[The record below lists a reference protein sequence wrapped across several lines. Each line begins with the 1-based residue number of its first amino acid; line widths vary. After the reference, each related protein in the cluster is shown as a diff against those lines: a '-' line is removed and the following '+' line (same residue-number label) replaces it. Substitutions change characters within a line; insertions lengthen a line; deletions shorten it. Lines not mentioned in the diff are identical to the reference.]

1 MNFPVTEPPL
11 TRLARLDPRYALCAD
26 FLDDEALALDE
37 NRLADW
43 LEMLH
48 PELDYRVPM
57 RLSRERAVGVALS
70 DGGFHFLEDYDS
82 IENRVNRLDTEYA
95 WAEDPPAR
103 YRRFVTNVRV
113 CAADGGD
120 DLLVS
125 SNLLLYRERL
135 EYGHPDLLTGR
146 RDDVLRPDGDRLRLV
161 RRHVLLDHTVI
172 AAPNLSMFL

>member
-1 MNFPVTEPPL
+1 VNSPVIEPPL
-11 TRLARLDPRYALCAD
+11 TRLERLDPRYAQCAD

-43 LEMLH
+43 LGMLH
-48 PELDYRVPM
+48 RDLDYRVPM
-57 RLSRERAVGVALS
+57 RLARERAAGVALS
-70 DGGFHFLEDYDS
+70 DGGFHFYEDYDS

-113 CAADGGD
+113 SSVEGSE
-120 DLLVS
+120 DLRVS

-135 EYGHPDLLTGR
+135 EYAHPDLLTGR
-146 RDDVLRPDGDRLRLV
+146 RDDVLRPNGDRLLLV
-161 RRHVLLDHTVI
+161 RRRVLLDHTVI